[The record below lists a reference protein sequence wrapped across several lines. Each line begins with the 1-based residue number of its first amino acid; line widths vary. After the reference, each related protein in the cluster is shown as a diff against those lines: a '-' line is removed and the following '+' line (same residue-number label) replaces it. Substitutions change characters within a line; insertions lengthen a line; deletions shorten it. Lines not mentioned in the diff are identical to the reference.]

1 MSGNKTKEDEEVI
14 YHPFQPLIHGVNY
27 DVTSLLN
34 QTVAL
39 FDATGTLRI
48 SHFTKIWR
56 KMNFGLIFHGRQ
68 GFRELTEFTEDL
80 LKIVKSYTLK
90 HNKMGIRSAAIYLW
104 YTLYFKQPTRP
115 KVRLHV
121 DKREYS
127 DLNRFMKQCREE
139 RHWEIVYCWSKLIG
153 KNTIENLQNSLISK
167 KFYILQPIMHLSFKP
182 PTNV

>member
-1 MSGNKTKEDEEVI
+1 MSLFL
-14 YHPFQPLIHGVNY
+14 FQ
-27 DVTSLLN
+27 
-34 QTVAL
+34 
-39 FDATGTLRI
+39 
-48 SHFTKIWR
+48 
-56 KMNFGLIFHGRQ
+56 IFHGRQ

-90 HNKMGIRSAAIYLW
+90 HNKMGIRAAAIYLW

-127 DLNRFMKQCREE
+127 DLNKFLKQCREE

-153 KNTIENLQNSLISK
+153 KPFTNHSVRNLHFLSKNSTLISRENCR
-167 KFYILQPIMHLSFKP
+167 FFG
-182 PTNV
+182 